1 MKRFVKGVLNMT
13 VSRAFCAAMFVCV
26 AGSIVVVD
34 AAEYSAQVIKVYD
47 EDEVAALEE
56 AGAQILRRR
65 GDILLCYI
73 PKEDNGGVVIPNS
86 FKQGP
91 EELKSQF
98 KLKARNKDV
107 AKEDTFRGFNVPT
120 LDVASTYY
128 EASKIITGE
137 AFGSPYTGKGIVAG
151 FCDVGFDPLHPTF
164 LDKNGVSR
172 VKRITQYIENKG
184 LRIVVEGDEAYEEW
198 GTDDSDN
205 YHATH
210 VGGIMAGNG
219 AGSPY
224 VGIARDADIVVSTST
239 LTDVGLLAG
248 VEDIIDYA
256 KEVGK
261 PCVIN
266 LSMGNYIGAHDGTS
280 LFSQYLDMCAEDA
293 IIVLSSGNEGN
304 RTNTLAY
311 KFTEEKPSV
320 GFRLGNRAWD
330 QKNMYGIT
338 DIWSSDSRPFSIQVS
353 LFDDETKKVVYSYEP
368 VEFKPGYEATSV
380 RYEWNPDEPEIEGN
394 ALNGYLTAVGALN
407 RENGRYEV
415 ALMYEYEST
424 ALIGSG
430 WARDMVS
437 VTVTGEPGSDV
448 EIYADGSYTRLMTLP
463 GSPSPN
469 ADRSISDLV
478 CGERVVSVGM
488 YGNRSSIP
496 VSVID
501 ESTGEYVI
509 VEEPTQFK
517 EGATVNY
524 SSYGT
529 LRDGRVLPL
538 TVAPGGPLVSAVSRY
553 YLDRYSDDS
562 YLKLDAPWKSQPGT
576 SMSSPYVAGYI
587 ATWLEALPGLTVHDV
602 QALIASTNHLADI
615 AEPDDPH
622 NANGYFDPLAA
633 LRKALKDSGVNQIE
647 RPDLLLRPDDPVSV
661 YSLSGLKVYE
671 GRYDGTCNLVSGIYI
686 LDTPFGKSKMKI
698 GD

>member
-1 MKRFVKGVLNMT
+1 M
-13 VSRAFCAAMFVCV
+13 
-26 AGSIVVVD
+26 
-34 AAEYSAQVIKVYD
+34 
-47 EDEVAALEE
+47 
-56 AGAQILRRR
+56 
-65 GDILLCYI
+65 
-73 PKEDNGGVVIPNS
+73 
-86 FKQGP
+86 
-91 EELKSQF
+91 
-98 KLKARNKDV
+98 
-107 AKEDTFRGFNVPT
+107 
-120 LDVASTYY
+120 
-128 EASKIITGE
+128 
-137 AFGSPYTGKGIVAG
+137 AG

-463 GSPSPN
+463 
-469 ADRSISDLV
+469 ALLLLMQTAR
-478 CGERVVSVGM
+478 
-488 YGNRSSIP
+488 
-496 VSVID
+496 SVILC
-501 ESTGEYVI
+501 
-509 VEEPTQFK
+509 VEK
-517 EGATVNY
+517 G
-524 SSYGT
+524 
-529 LRDGRVLPL
+529 
-538 TVAPGGPLVSAVSRY
+538 
-553 YLDRYSDDS
+553 
-562 YLKLDAPWKSQPGT
+562 W
-576 SMSSPYVAGYI
+576 
-587 ATWLEALPGLTVHDV
+587 
-602 QALIASTNHLADI
+602 
-615 AEPDDPH
+615 
-622 NANGYFDPLAA
+622 
-633 LRKALKDSGVNQIE
+633 
-647 RPDLLLRPDDPVSV
+647 
-661 YSLSGLKVYE
+661 
-671 GRYDGTCNLVSGIYI
+671 
-686 LDTPFGKSKMKI
+686 
-698 GD
+698 